1 MVEGKRADL
10 RRMGYEQNN
19 QYKRLLA
26 FVIFLIAA
34 LSLITATFLN
44 PIFMKKQIR
53 TSYNRAVVVRQVNKN
68 YDSLADLI
76 NADSEDNSNLLS
88 DTQTQPIAD
97 HIIDYSLGI
106 HWFKVT
112 SLPLAN
118 QILSDIDQG
127 IAKGS
132 SSGAQEVN
140 RKLKKQGTNA
150 PYAIIKAF
158 NLSVITLGTNIA
170 GLLFIVNLII
180 IIVTIITMV
189 SLLND
194 MKSRAT
200 IRMVI
205 HDTMAAGMWAG
216 FWLIL
221 ISGLLALVPVI
232 FNVDN
237 IEFGFLLEIGSS
249 VFLEY
254 VIAGVII
261 YIICAIPWQIT
272 AAK

>member
-158 NLSVITLGTNIA
+158 NLSVITLGANIA

-237 IEFGFLLEIGSS
+237 IEFCFLLEIGSS

>member
-158 NLSVITLGTNIA
+158 NLSVITLGANIA

-205 HDTMAAGMWAG
+205 HDTMAADMWAG

-261 YIICAIPWQIT
+261 YIICAIPWQII

>member
-158 NLSVITLGTNIA
+158 NLSVITLGANIA

-254 VIAGVII
+254 VIVGVII

>member
-127 IAKGS
+127 IAKDS

-158 NLSVITLGTNIA
+158 NLSVITLGANIA

>member
-112 SLPLAN
+112 SFPLAN

-158 NLSVITLGTNIA
+158 NLSVITLGANIA

>member
-97 HIIDYSLGI
+97 HIIDYSVGI

-158 NLSVITLGTNIA
+158 NLSVITLGANIA

>member
-26 FVIFLIAA
+26 LVIFLIAA

-158 NLSVITLGTNIA
+158 NLSVITLGANIA

-237 IEFGFLLEIGSS
+237 IEPGSSLEIGSS
-249 VFLEY
+249 VPPEH

>member
-158 NLSVITLGTNIA
+158 NLSVITLGANIA

-194 MKSRAT
+194 MKSRVT

-272 AAK
+272 VAK

>member
-132 SSGAQEVN
+132 SSGTQEVN

-158 NLSVITLGTNIA
+158 NLSVITLGANIA

>member
-1 MVEGKRADL
+1 MGEGKRADL

-158 NLSVITLGTNIA
+158 NLSVITLGANIA

>member
-150 PYAIIKAF
+150 PYAIIKAV
-158 NLSVITLGTNIA
+158 NLSVITLGANIA

>member
-118 QILSDIDQG
+118 QILSDIAQG

-158 NLSVITLGTNIA
+158 NLSVITLGANIA

-180 IIVTIITMV
+180 IVVTIITMV

>member
-97 HIIDYSLGI
+97 HIIDYSFGI

-158 NLSVITLGTNIA
+158 NLSVITLGANIA

>member
-158 NLSVITLGTNIA
+158 NLSVITLGANIA

-194 MKSRAT
+194 MKSRVT

-254 VIAGVII
+254 LIAGVII

-272 AAK
+272 VAK

>member
-118 QILSDIDQG
+118 QILSEIDQG

-158 NLSVITLGTNIA
+158 NLSVITLGANIA

>member
-158 NLSVITLGTNIA
+158 NLSVITLEANIA

>member
-97 HIIDYSLGI
+97 HIIDYSLGV

-158 NLSVITLGTNIA
+158 NLSVITLGANIA

>member
-68 YDSLADLI
+68 YDSLADFI

-97 HIIDYSLGI
+97 HIIDYSLVI

-112 SLPLAN
+112 SLP
-118 QILSDIDQG
+118 QIG
-127 IAKGS
+127 
-132 SSGAQEVN
+132 
-140 RKLKKQGTNA
+140 
-150 PYAIIKAF
+150 
-158 NLSVITLGTNIA
+158 
-170 GLLFIVNLII
+170 
-180 IIVTIITMV
+180 
-189 SLLND
+189 
-194 MKSRAT
+194 RASC
-200 IRMVI
+200 RERVY
-205 HDTMAAGMWAG
+205 
-216 FWLIL
+216 
-221 ISGLLALVPVI
+221 S
-232 FNVDN
+232 
-237 IEFGFLLEIGSS
+237 
-249 VFLEY
+249 
-254 VIAGVII
+254 
-261 YIICAIPWQIT
+261 
-272 AAK
+272 KR

>member
-158 NLSVITLGTNIA
+158 NLSVIALGANIA

>member
-158 NLSVITLGTNIA
+158 NLSVITLGANIA

-200 IRMVI
+200 IRVVI

>member
-68 YDSLADLI
+68 YDSLVDLI

-132 SSGAQEVN
+132 SSGAREVN

-158 NLSVITLGTNIA
+158 NLSVITLGANIA

>member
-158 NLSVITLGTNIA
+158 NLSVITLGANIA

-205 HDTMAAGMWAG
+205 HDTMAAGMRAG

>member
-158 NLSVITLGTNIA
+158 NLSVITLGANIA

-261 YIICAIPWQIT
+261 YITCAIPWQIT

>member
-118 QILSDIDQG
+118 EILSDIDQG

-158 NLSVITLGTNIA
+158 NLSMITLGANIA

>member
-150 PYAIIKAF
+150 PYAIIKDF
-158 NLSVITLGTNIA
+158 NLSVITLGANIA

>member
-150 PYAIIKAF
+150 PYVIIKAF
-158 NLSVITLGTNIA
+158 NLSVITLGANIA

>member
-44 PIFMKKQIR
+44 PIFMKKQIS

-158 NLSVITLGTNIA
+158 NLSVITLGANIA

>member
-158 NLSVITLGTNIA
+158 NLSVITLGANIA

-216 FWLIL
+216 FGLIL

>member
-26 FVIFLIAA
+26 FVIFLITA

-158 NLSVITLGTNIA
+158 NLSVITLGANIA

>member
-112 SLPLAN
+112 SLPLTN

-158 NLSVITLGTNIA
+158 NLSVITLGANIA

>member
-158 NLSVITLGTNIA
+158 NLSVITLGANIA
-170 GLLFIVNLII
+170 GFLFIVNLII

>member
-10 RRMGYEQNN
+10 RRMDYEQNN

-158 NLSVITLGTNIA
+158 NLSVITLGANIA

>member
-158 NLSVITLGTNIA
+158 NLSVITLGANIA

-261 YIICAIPWQIT
+261 YIICAIPWQII

>member
-1 MVEGKRADL
+1 MVEVKRADL

-158 NLSVITLGTNIA
+158 NLSVITLGANIA

-261 YIICAIPWQIT
+261 YIICAIPWQII

>member
-19 QYKRLLA
+19 QYKRFLA

-158 NLSVITLGTNIA
+158 NLSVITLGANIA